1 MLPESVLIKM
11 SLKTLRKVVSVLFS
25 KTRLKL
31 LPFITPKSCLLT
43 TFSRIFESRGH
54 LEIGRYL
61 CSYGGY

>member
-1 MLPESVLIKM
+1 MLLESVLIKM
-11 SLKTLRKVVSVLFS
+11 SLKLYVKWFLYFFS

-31 LPFITPKSCLLT
+31 LTFITPKSCLLT